1 MDDIAVIVCNK
12 QVFFS
17 DLTITHIE
25 TTAAYTSLALLCD
38 IGGALGLIL
47 GSTLLTFCEIAD
59 ATLMALLT
67 CPIRRRQKADL
78 VSPMQQQSRYDKRRL
93 SIVPNL
99 QDFCT

>member
-1 MDDIAVIVCNK
+1 LLWKWYICTYNLDQFLDDVLLVFNQK
-12 QVFFS
+12 VFFS

-59 ATLMALLT
+59 ATLMSLLT
-67 CPIRRRQKADL
+67 YAFRRRQKADM
-78 VSPMQQQSRYDKRRL
+78 VSP
-93 SIVPNL
+93 V
-99 QDFCT
+99 